1 LSKDAMARNV
11 YRYKNRLNVVGEN
24 ILRLRTSKG
33 WSQRFLADRMQEYD
47 LQITKNAIQTMENG
61 SRCVKDLEV
70 LLLSKIF
77 EVDLNELYKNVKIE
91 LNQDLTFSSINKNSE
106 YSKDSEGYGVG
117 SVADSHK

>member
-1 LSKDAMARNV
+1 MPRNV
-11 YRYKNRLNVVGEN
+11 YRYRNRLNVVGEN
-24 ILRLRTSKG
+24 ILRLRTLKG

-47 LQITKNAIQTMENG
+47 LQISKNAIQTMENG

-91 LNQDLTFSSINKNSE
+91 LNQDLTFSSISRKSE

-117 SVADSHK
+117 AVADRHK